1 MKSRDMA
8 TPFIDLHLLL
18 TALKLHILTKV
29 TTSLSFIITNH
40 NAHHSSKDFWNA
52 LSNKDSQEFY
62 GMMLKF
68 AGALVVGAPVAVFYR

>member
-1 MKSRDMA
+1 MIHCA
-8 TPFIDLHLLL
+8 EL
-18 TALKLHILTKV
+18 TSD
-29 TTSLSFIITNH
+29 SL
-40 NAHHSSKDFWNA
+40 SKDFWNA